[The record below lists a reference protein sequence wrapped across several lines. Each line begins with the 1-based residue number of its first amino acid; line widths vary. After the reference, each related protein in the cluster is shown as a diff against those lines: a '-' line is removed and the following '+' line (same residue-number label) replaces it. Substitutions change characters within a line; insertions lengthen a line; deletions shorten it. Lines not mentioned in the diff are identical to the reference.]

1 MGKITALS
9 LAGIISAAAFGPAL
23 AADLLPPP
31 PMVEAPV
38 LAPSAD
44 MSGWY
49 LRGDVGVGLNQMSSL
64 RSTLQPTNALG
75 GAAPVVST
83 AYANIGDSAIIG
95 IGAGYQF
102 NNWFR
107 ADATMEYRSS
117 AAYRKG
123 MTYTA
128 FCANPF
134 CLDTYTAN
142 VSTAAFML
150 NGYVDL
156 GTWAGVTP
164 YLGAGVGLANHR
176 MKGLTDVGA
185 GLGYANDSSKTNFA
199 WALMA
204 GLGYNVTQNLKIDMG
219 YRYMDMGTINSNPI
233 VCETVSGCFFEVQ
246 SYKATA
252 HDFRLG
258 VRYTLGETVAGP
270 VMAASAP
277 IFGGRPGPLVRKY

>member
-1 MGKITALS
+1 MGKYTALS
-9 LAGIISAAAFGPAL
+9 LAGILSAAAFGPAL

-31 PMVEAPV
+31 PVVEAPIV
-38 LAPSAD
+38 APAAD

-49 LRGDVGVGLNQMSSL
+49 LRGDVGVGINQMSSL

-75 GAAPVVST
+75 GGAPAIST
-83 AYANIGDSAIIG
+83 AYADLGDSALIG

-107 ADATMEYRSS
+107 ADVTAEYRSS

-128 FCANPF
+128 FCATPF
-134 CLDTYTAN
+134 CLDSYTAN
-142 VSTAAFML
+142 VSSSVFML

-164 YLGAGVGLANHR
+164 YVGAGVGMANHR
-176 MKGLTDVGA
+176 MKNLTDVGI
-185 GLGYANDSSKTNFA
+185 GLGYAADSSKTNFA

-204 GLGYNVTQNLKIDMG
+204 GLGYNVTPNLKIDAG
-219 YRYMDMGTINSNPI
+219 YRYIDMGSVASNPI
-233 VCETVSGCFFEVQ
+233 VCEAITSCFFEVQ
-246 SYKATA
+246 SYKHTA
-252 HDFRLG
+252 HDLRLG
-258 VRYTLGETVAGP
+258 VRYMLGDAGAGP
-270 VMAASAP
+270 MLAPSAP